1 MPLRLRIILVI
12 GLVLL
17 LAMTLGTLVAGYE
30 VRRALSAELSAG
42 MSGAHQTAVG
52 AFEDLPQSDHPAR
65 DLREL
70 VSTFDG
76 NRHIRATLLG
86 ADGKVFAFSS
96 TRQADTPPPGWFRAL
111 LKVTPSGMALPLPPT
126 RFGAGRLVLTPTPD
140 LDVSATWNEFLAL
153 MGVLVVTAMAGL
165 LMVYMV
171 ITAAFRPLT
180 VLAQRFAGLGSGD
193 YAGRVAET
201 GAPELRHLQRGFN
214 RMAGALEATSARNR
228 QLAEQLA
235 NLQEEERA
243 DIARDL
249 HDEIGPHL
257 FAVSLDAEVIA
268 QFASSGRHEAIPER
282 VQEIQGSVRYM
293 QKQVRDLLVRL
304 RPTQVTEFGL
314 NAAIEDLVRFWATRQ
329 PDLLFDLALPEE
341 AISGP
346 TAEVAYRIVQE
357 SVNNAVRHG
366 KPGLI
371 RIALAREREE
381 LLVMVEDDGSGQ
393 GAASGSGLGL
403 IGMRERVEAGGGSL
417 AYGPG
422 ASGLGWSV
430 QARLAWP
437 HREGQP

>member
-70 VSTFDG
+70 VATFDG

-180 VLAQRFAGLGSGD
+180 VLAQRFAGLGGGTMPGAWPKRARRSCGICS
-193 YAGRVAET
+193 AAST
-201 GAPELRHLQRGFN
+201 GWRARWKPPAP
-214 RMAGALEATSARNR
+214 ATANWPSNWPIFRRKSAP
-228 QLAEQLA
+228 
-235 NLQEEERA
+235 
-243 DIARDL
+243 IS
-249 HDEIGPHL
+249 P
-257 FAVSLDAEVIA
+257 
-268 QFASSGRHEAIPER
+268 AIC
-282 VQEIQGSVRYM
+282 M
-293 QKQVRDLLVRL
+293 
-304 RPTQVTEFGL
+304 
-314 NAAIEDLVRFWATRQ
+314 TR
-329 PDLLFDLALPEE
+329 
-341 AISGP
+341 S
-346 TAEVAYRIVQE
+346 
-357 SVNNAVRHG
+357 
-366 KPGLI
+366 GLI
-371 RIALAREREE
+371 
-381 LLVMVEDDGSGQ
+381 SSPS
-393 GAASGSGLGL
+393 AS
-403 IGMRERVEAGGGSL
+403 MPR
-417 AYGPG
+417 
-422 ASGLGWSV
+422 
-430 QARLAWP
+430 
-437 HREGQP
+437 